1 MKLTAIF
8 LNVILI
14 SFYSNSIAQHQAIQ
28 FPYKSAG
35 LTDREAAAHLLNRLS
50 FGADAG
56 AIDYVLKVGLEEW
69 YREQL
74 KGNMKESKLDP
85 MLSAYPSLK
94 LSYSQILH
102 TYPKGGQVFKQ
113 ATSEGKIVRDTMGKK
128 DKRREIKAYM
138 DDQGYK
144 PQSEL
149 IGDLISAKIL
159 RAAYSENQLREVLA
173 DFWFNHFNVSLTKPD
188 VRPFVTGFERD
199 VIRPNVFG
207 KFKTL
212 LIETAKSPAM
222 LAYLD
227 NAKSSSVR
235 DYSNPSVKMQEERM
249 NSLGMDSQKLN
260 VNEKIKKPRAQG
272 LNENYAREVMELHTL
287 GVNSGYTQSDVTQA
301 ARILTGWSIRR
312 RNPGNGMEISND
324 KQKIKSREGEFIFLA
339 GKHDF
344 DEKKVLGVV
353 YPKGVGYQEGE
364 NFLNFLAEH
373 PATANFISS
382 KLARRFVS
390 DNPPESLIKKMAA
403 KFLET
408 DGDIAQVMTE
418 MVTAPEFWSAKSV
431 RKKTKSPFELAI
443 GSIRAMDVEINNP
456 YPLYQWITKMGQKLY
471 YYQAPTGFPDNA
483 RHWINSGALLN
494 RMNFGL
500 ALASGR
506 IRGTKVNL
514 GVQGKTKNTEQL
526 DQILKDYC
534 ERLLPEQD
542 SDAGFKKLLTILN
555 DPELMKQLHASSQ
568 NSPANSMQDEQLQS
582 IKPGKGKKKQS
593 EVNMNYPRKTSVQ
606 ASVVG
611 LIIGSPEYQNK

>member
-1 MKLTAIF
+1 
-8 LNVILI
+8 
-14 SFYSNSIAQHQAIQ
+14 
-28 FPYKSAG
+28 
-35 LTDREAAAHLLNRLS
+35 
-50 FGADAG
+50 
-56 AIDYVLKVGLEEW
+56 
-69 YREQL
+69 
-74 KGNMKESKLDP
+74 
-85 MLSAYPSLK
+85 
-94 LSYSQILH
+94 
-102 TYPKGGQVFKQ
+102 KGGQVFKK
-113 ATSEGKIVRDTMGKK
+113 ATSEGKIVRDSMGEK
-128 DKRREIKAYM
+128 DKRRELKSYM
-138 DDQGYK
+138 NDQGYK
-144 PQSEL
+144 PQAEL
-149 IGDLISAKIL
+149 IEELISAKIL

-207 KFKTL
+207 KFKTML
-212 LIETAKSPAM
+212 LQTAKSPAM

-227 NAKSSSVR
+227 NAKSSAVKEYSNSSVR
-235 DYSNPSVKMQEERM
+235 MREERM
-249 NSLGMDSQKLN
+249 NKLEMNSQKLN
-260 VNEKIKKPRAQG
+260 VNGKVKKPKSQG

-301 ARILTGWSIRR
+301 ARLLTGWSIRR
-312 RNPGNGMEISND
+312 KNPGNGNMNPSESNR
-324 KQKIKSREGEFIFLA
+324 KINSREGEFIFLA

-344 DEKKVLGVV
+344 DEKNVLGVV

-364 NFLNFLAEH
+364 NFLSFLAEH
-373 PATANFISS
+373 PATANFISG

-408 DGDIAQVMTE
+408 EGDIAQVMTE
-418 MVTAPEFWSAKSV
+418 MVTAPEFWSAESV

-555 DPELMKQLHASSQ
+555 DPELMKQLHASSE
-568 NSPANSMQDEQLQS
+568 NSPTDSMQDEQLQS
-582 IKPGKGKKKQS
+582 MKPGKGKKKHS
-593 EVNMNYPRKTSVQ
+593 EDNINYPGKNSVH